1 MWPLLLTLN
10 LKDAF
15 GSVPHTVLLQMLE
28 RAGLTGATLEIIG
41 DIYQDSTFQLKKG
54 NETGSQIKLKKGV
67 KQGCPL
73 SPILFNFAIE
83 GILRGVESL
92 TNIGYFM
99 EEVNLRSLAYADD
112 LCVLGETKEG
122 VQKML
127 DRISEFTEWEH
138 LTFNTKKC
146 GSLTLAYKQQKLYAD
161 PFPPTING
169 DPIPDLKW
177 EDRYRYLGAELGA
190 NSKATLDGART

>member
-1 MWPLLLTLN
+1 M
-10 LKDAF
+10 
-15 GSVPHTVLLQMLE
+15 
-28 RAGLTGATLEIIG
+28 EIIG
-41 DIYQDSTFQLKKG
+41 DIYQDSTFQLMKG
-54 NETGSQIKLKKGV
+54 KETGSQIPLKKGV

-92 TNIGYFM
+92 TNVGYSM
-99 EEVNLRSLAYADD
+99 EEVNLRSLAYADN

-127 DRISEFTEWEH
+127 DSISEFTEWAH

-146 GSLTLAYKQQKLYAD
+146 G
-161 PFPPTING
+161 
-169 DPIPDLKW
+169 
-177 EDRYRYLGAELGA
+177 
-190 NSKATLDGART
+190 